1 MLDQILGAVKKFTEI
16 GIALLALGIVMQV
29 IFGKVVPFVG
39 GDIIAHIVNLVT
51 VLGSEGLVGLIA
63 VGVIWAILKIYRCN
77 TIIKRPIKQNHFY
90 KTWI

>member
-1 MLDQILGAVKKFTEI
+1 MLDQILGSVKKITEL
-16 GIALLALGIVMQV
+16 GLALLALGIVMQV

-63 VGVIWAILKIYRCN
+63 VGVIWAILKR
-77 TIIKRPIKQNHFY
+77 
-90 KTWI
+90 